1 MASAAA
7 QQQRSGGSG
16 SGSAGASA
24 AAASTRHFKIV
35 LLGDAA
41 VGKSCLVAQFVR
53 GEFHEFQEPT
63 IGAAFLTQTLTLEDG
78 DVIKFEIWDTA
89 GQERYRSLA
98 PMYYRGAQA
107 AVVVFDVTSAES
119 FLGAKSWVRELQR
132 RGDANVVIA
141 LAGNKADAD
150 GRVVSREEAQAFADE
165 NALIFFETSAKTALN
180 VRELFVAVAKRLP
193 KSAPVTEQQ
202 SVNLAAAPVNEAK
215 SAGGCC

>member
-98 PMYYRGAQA
+98 PMYYRGAAA

-119 FLGAKSWVRELQR
+119 FLGAKSWVRELHR
-132 RGDANVVIA
+132 RGHANVVNA
-141 LAGNKADAD
+141 LSGNKSDED